1 MSFLE
6 LKTLSKRYGDVTAV
20 AECNLSI
27 KEGEFV
33 CLLGPSGCG
42 KTTTLQM
49 VAGFVEPTAGS
60 ILLNG
65 QDITGLKPSK
75 RGLGIVFQS
84 YALFP
89 HMTVAENV
97 SFGLEMR
104 KIDSAERTRRVK
116 EAIDMVHLGPMA
128 NRYPKELSGGQ
139 RQRVAMA
146 RALVIRPP
154 VLLLDEPMGA
164 LDAKLRDEMQIE
176 LRALQKSLGIT
187 TIMVTHDQAEAMTL
201 ADTVVLM
208 NKGAIEQVG
217 SPLEIYERPEDRFAS
232 TFLGRANVFQAQSDD
247 GVTVQAK
254 GIPFPVLAR
263 HRSVRWNTW
272 CAPRRSLSAIH
283 PLRRFRAASNC
294 GYSWATTGCMKLPPR
309 WVRCRSPRLTW
320 RPHRSRKV
328 TPWGCCGWQSTR
340 ASCHVVRR
348 ADDVPQEIT
357 AVLVDLAG
365 RVDCAGIGG
374 LAAGDHLVA
383 ELVSLPGQRRDRSPH
398 DD

>member
-254 GIPFPVLAR
+254 GIPLPCTGPTPLGPLEYMVRPEKIVVGDPSASALSGSVQLRVFLGNHWLYEVATALGKVQITQTNVAAPSVKEGDTVGLLWMAEHAR
-263 HRSVRWNTW
+263 IL
-272 CAPRRSLSAIH
+272 PRRTE
-283 PLRRFRAASNC
+283 
-294 GYSWATTGCMKLPPR
+294 G
-309 WVRCRSPRLTW
+309 
-320 RPHRSRKV
+320 
-328 TPWGCCGWQSTR
+328 
-340 ASCHVVRR
+340 
-348 ADDVPQEIT
+348 
-357 AVLVDLAG
+357 
-365 RVDCAGIGG
+365 
-374 LAAGDHLVA
+374 
-383 ELVSLPGQRRDRSPH
+383 
-398 DD
+398 